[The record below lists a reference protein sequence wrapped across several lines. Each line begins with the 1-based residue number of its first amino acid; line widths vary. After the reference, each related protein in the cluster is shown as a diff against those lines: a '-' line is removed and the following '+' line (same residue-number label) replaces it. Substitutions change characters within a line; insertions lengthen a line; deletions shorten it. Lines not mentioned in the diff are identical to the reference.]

1 MKQKI
6 ILSLI
11 TLFALFALG
20 ALIANVNINK
30 TTSLFKYLI
39 KLHQI
44 EDLRHDLLEQ
54 TLKVQS
60 DLYTVNTPLGNDLG
74 AIVIN
79 VSILEDSAD
88 NCTSC
93 HHEPEVLAT
102 LESVNR
108 KIDAY
113 KNALSFYITA
123 SANKK
128 RVEALKTEAS
138 LLGNQILFDV
148 EKMAFDAGKK
158 IQTMTA
164 EAQTKVQHAKML
176 MLFTLLLSFLFGTAV
191 AVHLTRAITRPTI
204 DLVQATRKIA
214 SGDLGYTVTEDYQA
228 EFGEFASNLNAMSLA
243 LKKNYTKLQ
252 NEISERKQTEV
263 ALRESE
269 ERYEL
274 AARAANDGLW
284 DWDLKTNTVYFS
296 PRWKSMLGFH
306 ENEIINSRKGWL
318 KLIHPEDRR
327 QLQQKIAAHLNGD
340 TTHFEDEHRMR
351 HKDGSDRWMLNRGI
365 AVRDASGKAY
375 RVAGSQTDVTERKT
389 AEDQLLHD
397 AFHDTLTELPNRAL
411 FMNRLKHAINASQ
424 RRRDYQYAVLFIDL
438 DRFKV
443 INDSL
448 GHVVGDQLLIAV
460 SKRIKG
466 FLRPT
471 DTVAR
476 LGGDEFAI
484 LLEDI
489 HDDRDAIHIAERIK
503 KDLPQPF
510 TIMGYETFTSASI
523 GIALGSAGY
532 DRPDHLLRDADIAM
546 YQAKSNGKS
555 RYEIFDEA
563 MHASTISRLQTET
576 ALRKAIENRE
586 FVLHYQPIQS
596 VTTGQVTGFEALI
609 RWQHPE
615 KGLIF
620 PNYFIGIAEET
631 GLIIDIGQWVIGEV
645 CRKASQWKRACPE
658 GPLPTV
664 NLNLSS
670 NEFTPNLIEQM
681 RQILKEIDIDPL
693 TLRFEVTESTL
704 MQNPEYASLLLW
716 QLKEMGIG
724 LHIDDFGTGYSS
736 LSYLHQFPFDALK
749 IDRSFVNRMTQD
761 RENLEIVKTIIALA
775 HNLGMNVI
783 AEGVETLE
791 ESNILQELG
800 CEYLQGYL
808 ISKPLDEQSMDHY
821 FPAVSGSFDRNRG
834 EKKP

>member
-6 ILSLI
+6 IISLTI
-11 TLFALFALG
+11 LFVLFAFG
-20 ALIANVNINK
+20 ALIANLNIKK
-30 TTSLFKYLI
+30 TTSVYKYLI

-44 EDLRHDLLEQ
+44 EDLRHNLLEQ

-60 DLYTVNTPLGNDLG
+60 DLYTVHTPLGNDLG
-74 AIVIN
+74 AIVQN
-79 VSILEDSAD
+79 VSKLEKNAE

-93 HHEPEVLAT
+93 HHEPKVSET
-102 LESVNR
+102 LEKVKR
-108 KIDAY
+108 QIHDY

-123 SANKK
+123 SANKE
-128 RVEALKTEAS
+128 RVEALKREAS
-138 LLGNQILFDV
+138 LVGNRILFDV
-148 EKMAFDAGKK
+148 EKMAFEAGQK
-158 IQTMTA
+158 IETMTN
-164 EAQTKVQHAKML
+164 EALTEVQRAKAL
-176 MLFTLLLSFLFGTAV
+176 LLSSLLLSFFFGSAV
-191 AVHLTRAITRPTI
+191 AIHLTRAITRPTF

-214 SGDLGYTVTEDYQA
+214 SGDLGYTLTDDYEA
-228 EFGEFASNLNAMSLA
+228 EFGELANNLNAMSLE
-243 LKKNYTKLQ
+243 LKKNYSKLQ
-252 NEISERKQTEV
+252 KEIAERKQTEE

-284 DWDLKTNTVYFS
+284 DWNLKTNAVYFS
-296 PRWKSMLGFH
+296 PRWKSMLGLH
-306 ENEIINSRKGWL
+306 ENEIINSRKSWL
-318 KLIHPEDRR
+318 KLVNPEDRR
-327 QLQQKIAAHLNGD
+327 QLQQKIAAHINGD
-340 TTHFEDEHRMR
+340 TTYFQDEHRMR
-351 HKDGSDRWMLNRGI
+351 HKDGGYRWMLNRGI

-375 RVAGSQTDVTERKT
+375 RVAGSQTDITERKM
-389 AEDQLLHD
+389 AEEQLLHD
-397 AFHDTLTELPNRAL
+397 AFHDALTELPNRAL
-411 FMNRLKHAINASQ
+411 FMNRLKHAIDASK
-424 RRRDYQYAVLFIDL
+424 RRREYHYAVLFIDL

-489 HDDRDAIHIAERIK
+489 QDDRDAVHIARRIK
-503 KDLPQPF
+503 NDLPLPF

-523 GIALGSAGY
+523 GIALSSAGY
-532 DRPDHLLRDADIAM
+532 ERPENLLRDADIAM
-546 YQAKSNGKS
+546 YQAKANGKA

-563 MHASTISRLQTET
+563 MHAHTISRLQTET
-576 ALRKAIENRE
+576 ALRKAIENQE

-596 VTTGQVTGFEALI
+596 LQTGRVTGFEALI

-615 KGLIF
+615 KGLIY
-620 PNYFIGIAEET
+620 PDHFIDIAEET

-645 CRKASQWKRACPE
+645 CRKAAQWKKAYPK
-658 GPLPTV
+658 GPRFTV

-670 NEFTPNLIEQM
+670 NEFTPNLVERM
-681 RQILKEIDIDPL
+681 RQLLKDTDLDPL
-693 TLRFEVTESTL
+693 TLRLEVTESTI
-704 MQNPEYASLLLW
+704 MQQPEYASLLLW
-716 QLKEMGIG
+716 QLKEMGLG

-749 IDRSFVNRMTQD
+749 IDRSFVHRMTKD

-775 HNLGMNVI
+775 HNLSMDVI
-783 AEGVETLE
+783 AEGVETLD
-791 ESNILQELG
+791 ESLMLQELG
-800 CEYLQGYL
+800 CEYIQGYL
-808 ISKPLDEQSMDHY
+808 ISKPLDEQSMERF
-821 FPAVSGSFDRNRG
+821 FPAQNRFS
-834 EKKP
+834 